1 MAKMNF
7 IYLYV
12 SNDHALYFQMYNI
25 VMAVSKRVH
34 KGKSVTSEHL
44 ATCSSMKKLIA
55 SACKVVRQ
63 NEDYTP
69 DKAERAEAVQ
79 MITDY
84 ILTDCVPF
92 ELKKMR

>member
-1 MAKMNF
+1 MATNF

-12 SNDHALYFQMYNI
+12 SNDETLYFQMYNI
-25 VMAVSKRVH
+25 VKAVAKRLH
-34 KGKSVTSEHL
+34 NGKPVTSEYL
-44 ATCSSMKKLIA
+44 STCSSMKKLIS

-79 MITDY
+79 IITDY
-84 ILTDCVPF
+84 ILTDCVPY